1 MTPDELKALA
11 AFLLGVAAGGVVAM
25 YILWLERK
33 QGRGDG

>member
-11 AFLLGVAAGGVVAM
+11 AFLLGFASAGVVAM
-25 YILWLERK
+25 YVAWRERK